1 MKPMFLANVSK
12 ASLAFGIS
20 LLATAL
26 LGCGEQSVRYPVAG
40 KVLIDG
46 EPLSMGSI
54 RFVPKKGRPATSA
67 ILSDGTFNLAESS
80 LSPAPNQQG
89 VAPGKYRVAV
99 SATKII
105 DEDADEV
112 EWLAPSKYADFRT
125 SEIEMEINGPQ
136 KDLIVDLTWEG
147 NELSEADE
155 DESNSEVSTSDQASE
170 EAPVDESPEE
180 QESPE
185 K

>member
-1 MKPMFLANVSK
+1 MKLISND
-12 ASLAFGIS
+12 SLAVGMS
-20 LLATAL
+20 LLAGLL
-26 LGCGEQSVRYPVAG
+26 LGCGEQSMRYPVAG
-40 KVLIDG
+40 KVMIDG

-54 RFVPKKGRPATSA
+54 RFVPDKGRPATSA
-67 ILSDGTFNLAESS
+67 ISSDGTFELTETS
-80 LSPAPNQQG
+80 LSPNPNQQG

-147 NELSEADE
+147 NELPEADE
-155 DESNSEVSTSDQASE
+155 DESNPEESTSEDISE
-170 EAPVDESPEE
+170 EAPVDQLPQE